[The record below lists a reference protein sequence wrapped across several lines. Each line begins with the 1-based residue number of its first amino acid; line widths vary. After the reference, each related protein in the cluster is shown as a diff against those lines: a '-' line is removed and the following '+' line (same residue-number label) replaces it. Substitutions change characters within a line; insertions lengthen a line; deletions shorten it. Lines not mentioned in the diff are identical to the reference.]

1 MVQLGHRR
9 IGVLAVAASLAAGA
23 VLASAAGA
31 APGTHGSGP
40 GATGSAPGGS
50 APGASGRSLG
60 FTAPSRADDPAISA
74 KNPKYV
80 NEPATAVGSDGA
92 RYVAYQRGSQLS
104 VTRDGGRTWSYV
116 GGSNAASVL
125 SRNTTG

>member
-31 APGTHGSGP
+31 APGTHGSAP
-40 GATGSAPGGS
+40 GATGS
-50 APGASGRSLG
+50 GRTLG